1 MQGLLSSVGG
11 IDANLFNKPSMAQMK
26 KSQGTQVTLLLYYS
40 ASPYSI
46 TLSAPWLMLL
56 IRAGTIRTHQY
67 PATPAQLLVAQ
78 YSESLRLS
86 CHSLSK

>member
-26 KSQGTQVTLLLYYS
+26 KSQGTQFTLLLNYS
-40 ASPYSI
+40 ASPCWI

-56 IRAGTIRTHQY
+56 TCTGTNRTHQCAAWTCN
-67 PATPAQLLVAQ
+67 PCSAACCSVF
-78 YSESLRLS
+78 
-86 CHSLSK
+86 